1 MPIRP
6 SASYSM
12 YYSGLPA
19 ILNIDL
25 NLMLIISTVT
35 FYFSFI
41 SILYKYRNVVYEVTD
56 ALQKS
61 FFF

>member
-6 SASYSM
+6 SYST

-25 NLMLIISTVT
+25 NLIISTVT
-35 FYFSFI
+35 FLLFLHIYFI
-41 SILYKYRNVVYEVTD
+41 
-56 ALQKS
+56 
-61 FFF
+61 

>member
-6 SASYSM
+6 FVAHSYKHLILHM

-25 NLMLIISTVT
+25 NLMLIISTDT
-35 FYFSFI
+35 FYFSYI
-41 SILYKYRNVVYEVTD
+41 STEKVGDPLR
-56 ALQKS
+56 
-61 FFF
+61 